1 MTGAYLKLEVI
12 LHIGTHKTATSSIQN
27 FCSRHSA
34 LLQEFGISYA
44 FDENLSARNS
54 NFLGAYL
61 AQGRHAEIAEFI
73 ARVCERA
80 ACSALDRVLLSG
92 EALYA
97 MTTFFPQ
104 FGARQGDDYW
114 SRESRGVEALASILS
129 NHKVSI
135 ACYLRRQDRFIESLY
150 NQMVKQPK
158 GFSGSVDEFLG
169 LSECML
175 DYYRHL
181 EVWADCFGDSA
192 LKVHSFERTSNIVSH
207 FLEFP
212 LGITNFPAKIQT
224 GVYTNDGL
232 SRDVLEFKRELNKR
246 EMDPVKQLFAY
257 RAVLEV
263 SATIGEGGGDLLTA
277 IQRKKLVEGYSK
289 GNTALANR
297 WMDKGEKLFPNV
309 IEDTPEVPA
318 YSGLTDGRRNEIQE
332 MYDRIMHRPSTLTE
346 IALRKMFRGIERHI
360 PGAKGIIQ
368 PIRRLSY
375 KRQVLRE
382 HRSQN

>member
-1 MTGAYLKLEVI
+1 MTGAYLKLELI

-34 LLQEFGISYA
+34 LLQECGISYA

-54 NFLGAYL
+54 NFLGASL

-80 ACSALDRVLLSG
+80 ACSGLDRVLLSG

-104 FGARQGDDYW
+104 FGATQGDVYW

-135 ACYLRRQDRFIESLY
+135 VCYLRRQDRFIESLY

-181 EVWADCFGDSA
+181 EVWADRFGD
-192 LKVHSFERTSNIVSH
+192 FY
-207 FLEFP
+207 F
-212 LGITNFPAKIQT
+212 
-224 GVYTNDGL
+224 
-232 SRDVLEFKRELNKR
+232 
-246 EMDPVKQLFAY
+246 
-257 RAVLEV
+257 
-263 SATIGEGGGDLLTA
+263 
-277 IQRKKLVEGYSK
+277 
-289 GNTALANR
+289 
-297 WMDKGEKLFPNV
+297 
-309 IEDTPEVPA
+309 
-318 YSGLTDGRRNEIQE
+318 
-332 MYDRIMHRPSTLTE
+332 
-346 IALRKMFRGIERHI
+346 
-360 PGAKGIIQ
+360 
-368 PIRRLSY
+368 
-375 KRQVLRE
+375 
-382 HRSQN
+382 